1 VLCLQTCNSLRRH
14 FLLGLPLHFL
24 RHLMDRI
31 RTITRILLSLLT
43 RSRILNLISVAL
55 VPYLRINWRFG
66 CTSLCGTSPL
76 CCSTSLDC
84 DTTLDCD
91 TYLCNKAALCC
102 SALGRRLSVAMSGS
116 SPTQTQNSHSWLR
129 LEKGTYSA
137 FCSGSNTNTK
147 LTLLVK
153 TGEGDIQRFLQRHP
167 WQERLVPRL
176 QTWRQS
182 ELPPAWAAY

>member
-1 VLCLQTCNSLRRH
+1 MLCLQTCSSLRRL
-14 FLLGLPLHFL
+14 FLLGLHLHFL

-116 SPTQTQNSHSWLR
+116 SPSITLRVR
-129 LEKGTYSA
+129 LEKGTYR
-137 FCSGSNTNTK
+137 
-147 LTLLVK
+147 
-153 TGEGDIQRFLQRHP
+153 DIQRFLQRHP

-182 ELPPAWAAY
+182 ELPPAWAA